1 MATTVQVREGLMH
14 VGQQLAAG
22 TAMSAEV
29 MGNVLTQLVAFT
41 DIVTGLESNHQVLTT
56 QVASEVGGI
65 KEKIAQQQ
73 GALEVMAKR
82 GGNADREYRPKGILG

>member
-1 MATTVQVREGLMH
+1 MTTITRVREGLAH

-29 MGNVLTQLVAFT
+29 MASVLTQLVVFM
-41 DIVTGLESNHQVLTT
+41 DIVTRLESDQQVLTT

-65 KEKIAQQQ
+65 RERITQQQ
-73 GALEVMAKR
+73 
-82 GGNADREYRPKGILG
+82 